1 MKFVKEISEKQISEI
16 EIIIS
21 DFDGVFTD
29 NCVYTD
35 QFGTESIRCNKYDS
49 VGIDQLSAVDVDFIV
64 VSSESNSSVRRR
76 CDKLKL
82 KCYADVRDKGEK
94 LSQILSHRNLSPS
107 QVLYVGND
115 INDLSAL
122 KFAGLKV
129 GVKDSHP
136 DFIAACDFITEHQG
150 GDGCIRE
157 ICDVI
162 RKGKK

>member
-1 MKFVKEISEKQISEI
+1 MKLVHEIIDEQAAGIK
-16 EIIIS
+16 IIIS

-49 VGIDQLSAVDVDFIV
+49 VGISLLTEVDVEFIV
-64 VSSESNSSVRRR
+64 VSSESNPTVQKR
-76 CDKLKL
+76 CEKLKL
-82 KCYADVRDKGEK
+82 KCYTGVQDKGD
-94 LSQILSHRNLSPS
+94 ILSKILTDRDLSPS
-107 QVLYVGND
+107 EVLYIGND
-115 INDLSAL
+115 TNDLSAL
-122 KFAGLKV
+122 KFVGLKV
-129 GVKDSHP
+129 CVKDSHP
-136 DFIAACDFITEHQG
+136 DFIASCDFITKNKG